1 MDIDLLNPASFAH
14 GQPHDQFRWLRE
26 HAPVYRHPEPDGPGF
41 WAVTR
46 YEDVR
51 EVGRDPEHYSSLPTI
66 LIPDLAAVDF
76 GDHQMMITSDPPR
89 HTRLRRVINSQF
101 TPRAAERLRL
111 RIEDLA
117 AQIVDAVIE
126 RGECDFVTDIAG
138 EMPSF
143 VIADLLGIPLDDG
156 RRLYHLTETIHAAPE
171 SVPPG
176 AAMAAIVEMFNYAHD
191 VAESKRSHPGD
202 DLSTRILEAEVDG
215 ERLDDIDFNLFFL
228 LLIDAGG
235 DTTRN
240 LVGGGLLALF
250 EHHDERRRLQ
260 GDLDGMLPSAVD
272 EMLRWVSPV
281 IYMRRT
287 ATQDHEL
294 AGTPIAEG
302 DKVVMYY
309 GAANRDERAFADPD
323 RFDVGRAPNH
333 HIAFGGGGPHFCLGS
348 HIARVEIQ
356 AMLREVLTRLPDI
369 APSAPAEWLASN
381 FISGP
386 KHLPVQFT
394 PAAGHAARQGTTER
408 DQT

>member
-1 MDIDLLNPASFAH
+1 VNIDLLDPASFAD
-14 GQPHDQFRWLRE
+14 GQPHEQFRWLRDN
-26 HAPVYRHPEPDGPGF
+26 APVYRHPEPQGPGF

-51 EVGRDPEHYSSLPTI
+51 DVGRDPEHYSSVPTI
-66 LIPDLAAVDF
+66 MIPDFANIDF

-89 HTRLRRVINSQF
+89 HTRLRRIINSQF
-101 TPRAAERLRL
+101 TPRAAQQLRL
-111 RIEDLA
+111 RIDELA
-117 AQIVDAVIE
+117 AEIIDAVIE
-126 RGECDFVTDIAG
+126 RGECDAVTDIAG

-143 VIADLLGIPLDDG
+143 VIAELLGIPLDDG
-156 RRLYHLTETIHAAPE
+156 RRLYHLTETIHAAPDT
-171 SVPPG
+171 VPPG
-176 AAMAAIVEMFNYAHD
+176 AGLNAIIEMFNYAHE
-191 VAESKRSHPGD
+191 VAEDKRAHPGD
-202 DLSTRILEAEVDG
+202 DLASRILGAEVDG

-240 LVGGGLLALF
+240 LVGGGLVALF
-250 EHHDERRRLQ
+250 DHPDERRRLQ
-260 GDLDGMLPSAVD
+260 DDLDAMLPSAVD

-287 ATQDHEL
+287 ATQDCVL
-294 AGTPIAEG
+294 AGTPVATG

-309 GAANRDERAFADPD
+309 GSANRDERAFAEPD
-323 RFDVGRAPNH
+323 RFDVGRAPNE

-356 AMLREVLTRLPDI
+356 ALLRELLTRLPDI
-369 APSAPAEWLASN
+369 TPAGPAEWLASN

-386 KHLPVQFT
+386 KHLPVRFT
-394 PAAGHAARQGTTER
+394 PARHATA
-408 DQT
+408 